1 MSDQPTSHPTL
12 RGSLTGARGA
22 LTLWLPVLL
31 LALTGAWWF
40 RDGAAPLWWAAPV
53 LTVAGALLG
62 DPVVRAVLG
71 LARDTEAAQRRRRSL
86 VADPRAEIAAARERG
101 TSAETET
108 ETVELPDPPLRGGLV
123 IGVLER
129 IAVTICLI
137 GGFQAGIAVVVA
149 IKGLA
154 RYGEFS
160 NAGQREQ
167 FIIGTLASLLWAAG
181 AAGLILLATGAVSL

>member
-1 MSDQPTSHPTL
+1 MSEQPASHPTL

-22 LTLWLPVLL
+22 LTLWLPLLL

-53 LTVAGALLG
+53 LTAAGALLG
-62 DPVVRAVLG
+62 DPVVRAVLC

-86 VADPRAEIAAARERG
+86 VADPRAVIAADRERG
-101 TSAETET
+101 APAETD
-108 ETVELPDPPLRGGLV
+108 TVEPPEPPLRGGLV

-181 AAGLILLATGAVSL
+181 TAGLILLATGAVSP

>member
-1 MSDQPTSHPTL
+1 MSEQPTSPPTL
-12 RGSLTGARGA
+12 RGSLTGARGG
-22 LTLWLPVLL
+22 LTLWLPLLL

-40 RDGAAPLWWAAPV
+40 RDGSAPLWWAAPV
-53 LTVAGALLG
+53 LTAAGALLG
-62 DPVVRAVLG
+62 DPVVRAVLV
-71 LARDTEAAQRRRRSL
+71 LARDTEAAQRRRRRL
-86 VADPRAEIAAARERG
+86 VADPRAAIAADRERG
-101 TSAETET
+101 TPAET
-108 ETVELPDPPLRGGLV
+108 ETVEPPEPPLRGGLV

-181 AAGLILLATGAVSL
+181 AAGLILLATGAVSP